1 MRDLGRGEGWR
12 SPKQGARNHPPGRPM
27 GAPLPVSSITAPD
40 PRGVRASR
48 HRKALLSL
56 NGTSLEGAGVAKAT
70 VLHSQAFPDT
80 RPTRK
85 ACLSPTTHALPVA
98 QRVQPGPQVSSQNPV
113 YPARTPLVRPG
124 PQSAAPAVAAAV
136 WTQEQKERSQEVPG
150 ARARAS
156 RLPLCP
162 VLSPRPGAL
171 PPPSNTDT
179 HAQMKQSR
187 GCSAS
192 SSFCL
197 VRK

>member
-1 MRDLGRGEGWR
+1 MRELGQGEGWR
-12 SPKQGARNHPPGRPM
+12 SPKQGTRNHPPGRPM
-27 GAPLPVSSITAPD
+27 GAPLPISSITAPD
-40 PRGVRASR
+40 LRGVRASR

-56 NGTSLEGAGVAKAT
+56 KGTSLEGAGAAKAM

-98 QRVQPGPQVSSQNPV
+98 QHVQPGPQVSSQNPV
-113 YPARTPLVRPG
+113 YPARTPFVQPG
-124 PQSAAPAVAAAV
+124 PQSATAAV

-162 VLSPRPGAL
+162 VPSPCPGAL

-192 SSFCL
+192 ISFWL